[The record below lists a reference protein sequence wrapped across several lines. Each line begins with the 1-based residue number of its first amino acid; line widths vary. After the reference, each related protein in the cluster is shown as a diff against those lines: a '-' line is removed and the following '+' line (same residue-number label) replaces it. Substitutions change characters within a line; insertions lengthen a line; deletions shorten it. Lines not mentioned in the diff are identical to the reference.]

1 MRCLQEIDKEVR
13 HHVDLEVEAAK
24 KSAHPPTDRMYEDIW
39 TDRPKFI
46 RAPDIA
52 RSVTC
57 E

>member
-1 MRCLQEIDKEVR
+1 MDKEVR

-24 KSAHPPTDRMYEDIW
+24 KGAHPPTSRMFEDIW
-39 TDRPKFI
+39 TEKPEFI

-52 RSVTC
+52 KSITN